1 MSEASF
7 SDQSESISDQL
18 VALAG
23 KEHHNIDI
31 DTGDPVDDWY
41 RARQHDACPESALEW
56 RGPVAFARP
65 QGAVPGIDHDLGTSW
80 GPNGDQ
86 RVSLRIELG
95 GEAGLLYVHDPT
107 WDEYAV
113 LGSDVPLTAVEDAF
127 GRALRLGEQ
136 VAVEDF
142 VALLPNV
149 VAVRLS
155 GRPEL

>member
-1 MSEASF
+1 
-7 SDQSESISDQL
+7 
-18 VALAG
+18 
-23 KEHHNIDI
+23 
-31 DTGDPVDDWY
+31 
-41 RARQHDACPESALEW
+41 
-56 RGPVAFARP
+56 
-65 QGAVPGIDHDLGTSW
+65 LGTSW

-136 VAVEDF
+136 AAVEDF
-142 VALLPNV
+142 VRCSRTRWRFASLAARANECGE
-149 VAVRLS
+149 R
-155 GRPEL
+155 GTR